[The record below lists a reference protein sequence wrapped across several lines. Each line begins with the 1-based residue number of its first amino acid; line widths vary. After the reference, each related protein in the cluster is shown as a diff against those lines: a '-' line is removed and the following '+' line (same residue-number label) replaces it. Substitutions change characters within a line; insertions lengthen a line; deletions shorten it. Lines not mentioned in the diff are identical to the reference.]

1 MIGPPPP
8 HAPTRPVRVS
18 EMQLGELVRKVLPEY
33 PMVAKQLRIQGAVVL
48 MATVGRDGRV
58 ERVQPLKGPPLLV
71 QPAVRAVE
79 QWKYRPYLLNHEAVE
94 VQTQI
99 TVNFTMGG

>member
-1 MIGPPPP
+1 
-8 HAPTRPVRVS
+8 
-18 EMQLGELVRKVLPEY
+18 MQLGELVRKVLPEY

-99 TVNFTMGG
+99 TVNFVLNSD